1 MLPMLTPQVRQY
13 LYAVTSTVIALLVG
27 LNVVDAG
34 QTPLWLNVI
43 AAVLGLGSS
52 TVAAVAVSQQRRDGI
67 L

>member
-1 MLPMLTPQVRQY
+1 MQMLTPQVRQY

>member
-1 MLPMLTPQVRQY
+1 MQYLTPQVRQY
-13 LYAVTSTVIALLVG
+13 LYTLTSTVIALLVG

-34 QTPLWLNVI
+34 QVPLWLSVV

>member
-1 MLPMLTPQVRQY
+1 MQMLTPQVRQY

-34 QTPLWLNVI
+34 QTPLWLNVV

>member
-1 MLPMLTPQVRQY
+1 MQYLTPQVRQY
-13 LYAVTSTVIALLVG
+13 LYTLTSTVIALLVG

-34 QTPLWLNVI
+34 QVPLWLNVV